1 MGLSDVSFHLGYY
14 LLWCQAQTSKLLE
27 LGKIDKMIN
36 SRLSQTLFT
45 EDQLLSVF
53 YLCFYKCLF
62 IF

>member
-27 LGKIDKMIN
+27 LGKIDTMIN
-36 SRLSQTLFT
+36 SRLSQPLFT

-53 YLCFYKCLF
+53 YLFL
-62 IF
+62 